1 MVTKIGIITDSTCDI
16 PQDLIEKYAIGVVPL
31 MVTLGDRQYRDRVDL
46 QPGEF
51 YDRLT
56 TNREPLHTSQPA
68 VTDFQH
74 AYEHE
79 ARQGASELCVMTL
92 SSTLS
97 GTYESARQA
106 ARDFKL
112 PITLVDTKGTSM
124 GMGWQVLAAARAREA
139 GASVKGI
146 LEKVNTVRKKIT
158 QMVGLDTMEYVQ
170 KGGRLGAAV
179 KWAGSLL
186 RIKPLVGF
194 DPSTNLVVPIGLARS
209 YKSLVDLLHRHFF
222 SRLKGKNRLHIAVL
236 HGGALDAARQ
246 LAQRIRDECDP
257 LELLINSTGP
267 AVGIHTGPGALGLC
281 GYSED

>member
-1 MVTKIGIITDSTCDI
+1 MVAQIGIITDSTCDI
-16 PQDLIEKYAIGVVPL
+16 PQDLIERYTIGVVPMML
-31 MVTLGDRQYRDRVDL
+31 TWGDRLYRDRVDL

-51 YDRLT
+51 YTRLA
-56 TNREPLHTSQPA
+56 TNRESLHTSQPTA
-68 VTDFQH
+68 TDFQQ
-74 AYEHE
+74 AFEHQ
-79 ARQGASELCVMTL
+79 AMQGASELCVMTL

-112 PITLVDTKGTSM
+112 PITVVDTKGTSM

-146 LEKVNTVRKKIT
+146 LENVNNVRKKIT
-158 QMVGLDTMEYVQ
+158 QMVGLDTMEYIQ

-186 RIKPLVGF
+186 KIKPLVGF
-194 DPSTNLVVPIGLARS
+194 DPRTNLVEPIGLARS
-209 YKSLVDLLHRHFF
+209 YKALIDLLHKHFF
-222 SRLKGKNRLHIAVL
+222 SRLKGKKLLHIAVL
-236 HGGALDAARQ
+236 HGGALDTAQQ
-246 LAQRIRDECDP
+246 LAQRIREECDP
-257 LELLINSTGP
+257 LELVINSTGP

>member
-1 MVTKIGIITDSTCDI
+1 MVAKIGIITDSTCDI
-16 PQDLIEKYAIGVVPL
+16 PQDLIEQYAIGVVPML
-31 MVTLGDRQYRDRVDL
+31 LTLGERQYRDRVDL

-51 YDRLT
+51 YERLIA
-56 TNREPLHTSQPA
+56 NREPLHTSQPTVA
-68 VTDFQH
+68 DFQQ

-79 ARQGASELCVMTL
+79 VGQGASELVIMML
-92 SSTLS
+92 SRTLS
-97 GTYESARQA
+97 GTYESALQA

-112 PITLVDTKGTSM
+112 PITVVDTKGTSM

-146 LEKVNTVRKKIT
+146 LENVNNVRKKIT
-158 QMVGLDTMEYVQ
+158 QMVGLDTMEYIQ

-194 DPSTNLVVPIGLARS
+194 DPHTNLVEPLGLARS
-209 YKSLVDLLHRHFF
+209 YKALVELLHKRFF
-222 SRLKGKNRLHIAVL
+222 SHLIEKKRLHIAVL
-236 HGGALDAARQ
+236 HGAALDTARQ
-246 LAQRIRDECDP
+246 LAQRIREECDP
-257 LELLINSTGP
+257 LELVINSTGP